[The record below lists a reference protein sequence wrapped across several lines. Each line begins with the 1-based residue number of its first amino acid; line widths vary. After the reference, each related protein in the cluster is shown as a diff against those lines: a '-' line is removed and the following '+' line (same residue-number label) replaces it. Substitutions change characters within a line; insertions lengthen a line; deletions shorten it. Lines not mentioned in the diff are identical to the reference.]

1 MLASAGCFVIPN
13 NQIFVVF
20 PCHVASN
27 IKMLYVK
34 KQEIAKHMNIAMQL
48 EGEMVQEV
56 R

>member
-13 NQIFVVF
+13 NQIFLAF

-27 IKMLYVK
+27 IKILHRK
-34 KQEIAKHMNIAMQL
+34 EQEIAKSMSIAMQL
-48 EGEMVQEV
+48 EGEMLQEV